1 MGMDRLEDI
10 VASSICGGIAPEVT
24 VVAESVRA
32 GHEPGVAAIIA
43 YGSCLR
49 GVAPCDTL
57 IDLYVLTDGS
67 MNAASALA
75 RMACRLVPPN
85 IYYAEAEFRGL
96 TIRCKYALMPL
107 DLFIGKMTPRS
118 TNPYFWA
125 RFAQPCRM
133 VYARDDAMRSRV
145 VEALSQASRTMIA
158 ASLPLTRPGDGPI
171 ELWERGLAETY
182 RTELRSEPAGRAR
195 QIVEANAGYYASV
208 TEAVLGTGWTAPLSE
223 PPHPL
228 SLRLRRVTGKALSV
242 LRLLKAAFTFQGGAD
257 YLAWKISRHS
267 GVSIELKPWQRR
279 HPIVGGLWLLP
290 GLIRR
295 GAVR

>member
-1 MGMDRLEDI
+1 MGSASLEDI
-10 VASSICGGIAPEVT
+10 VASAVSGGVAPEV
-24 VVAESVRA
+24 VAIAQSIRLR
-32 GHEPGVAAIIA
+32 HELGIAAVIA

-49 GVAPCDTL
+49 GVPAQDTL
-57 IDLYVLTDGS
+57 VDLYVLTDGS
-67 MNAASALA
+67 MTGTGALA
-75 RMACRLVPPN
+75 RLACRLVPPN
-85 IYYAEAEFRGL
+85 VYYAEAEFRGQ

-107 DLFIGKMTPRS
+107 GLFARKMAPRA

-125 RFAQPCRM
+125 RFAQPCRILH
-133 VYARDDAMRSRV
+133 ARDNAVRAEV
-145 VEALSQASRTMIA
+145 VAALSQAARTMIA
-158 ASLPLTRPGDGPI
+158 ASLPLARPGDGAL

-195 QIVEANAGYYASV
+195 QIVDANAAYYASV
-208 TEAVLGTGWTAPLSE
+208 SDAVLGSGWTASQGK

-228 SLRLRRVTGKALSV
+228 RLRLRRIGGKALSV
-242 LRLLKAAFTFQGGAD
+242 LRLLKSAFTFQGGAD

-267 GVSIELKPWQRR
+267 GVAIELTPWQRR
-279 HPIVGGLWLLP
+279 HPIIGAVWLLP